1 MTILRNPKA
10 RHFLF
15 CAVFTAACAA
25 VNYFG
30 AFLAARISFPLY
42 LDSTLTIAVTAVC
55 GLVPGIVC
63 ATATNLLS
71 YFFIPNMGILFVLCH
86 ISTAV
91 SAELF
96 FWHERKKN
104 MLENGRQFSYSTE
117 TFMWAGLVAGL
128 TNSVLGNTFSYW
140 FYPAL
145 KIPQAGTA
153 VQEIYVVTRS
163 LLFANYFGGTITN
176 LIDKIISATVS
187 LFVYRLVRHI
197 KRRITMGGG
206 RKYLLN

>member
-15 CAVFTAACAA
+15 CSVFTAACAA

-71 YFFIPNMGILFVLCH
+71 HFFVPNMGLLFVLCH
-86 ISTAV
+86 ISTAL
-91 SAELF
+91 AADAF
-96 FWHERKKN
+96 F
-104 MLENGRQFSYSTE
+104 
-117 TFMWAGLVAGL
+117 
-128 TNSVLGNTFSYW
+128 
-140 FYPAL
+140 
-145 KIPQAGTA
+145 
-153 VQEIYVVTRS
+153 
-163 LLFANYFGGTITN
+163 
-176 LIDKIISATVS
+176 
-187 LFVYRLVRHI
+187 RH
-197 KRRITMGGG
+197 
-206 RKYLLN
+206 